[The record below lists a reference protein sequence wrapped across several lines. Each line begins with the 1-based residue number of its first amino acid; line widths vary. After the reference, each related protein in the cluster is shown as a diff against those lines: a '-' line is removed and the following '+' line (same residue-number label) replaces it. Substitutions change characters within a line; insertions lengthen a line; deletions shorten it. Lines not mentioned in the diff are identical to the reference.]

1 MFANIIAKL
10 KKHKYKILA
19 AISFAAAGYFF
30 YCSFNN
36 ERTIKLSAFLDALRS
51 EQVN

>member
-1 MFANIIAKL
+1 MIANIIEKV

-36 ERTIKLSAFLDALRS
+36 DRSIKISAFLDALRS
-51 EQVN
+51 